1 MSAEHGLP
9 RVPRSAH
16 HYRFSA
22 GADPALR
29 VPAGTRLVFE
39 TLDCFANK
47 LTSSEQRY
55 VRESELLDLLG
66 AYNPVA
72 GPVYVDGAQPGDVL
86 AVRVVDIAIG
96 TAGAFAVTNTFGTGS
111 KIVNRD
117 SAGMP
122 PSGSTRICA
131 LRDGEIDFRV
141 GDTTIRLPARPMVGT
156 IGTAPAGPDVP
167 SMHYGRGIGGN
178 MDCPLI
184 RPGAMVFLPVNVP
197 GALLY
202 VGDVHALMGDAEIT
216 GTALE
221 TSADVTVEIG
231 LLPRSAHPLSTPHVD
246 SAETLGVVGCTEGA
260 GLETNL
266 ETAMVELQERLCG
279 EYGLDPVDAYEL
291 LGAVARVN
299 VNQCVAGSWKSVYAG
314 VERRF
319 LPTPK
324 SARPGG
330 VAAGGEHAAA

>member
-1 MSAEHGLP
+1 VSADSGLP

-16 HYRFSA
+16 HYTFSA
-22 GADPALR
+22 DTSPALSVR
-29 VPAGTRLVFE
+29 PGTRLVLE
-39 TLDCFANK
+39 TLDCFSNK
-47 LTSSEQRY
+47 LTSADQRY
-55 VRESELLDLLG
+55 ATEAELLDVLG

-72 GPVYVDGAQPGDVL
+72 GPVHVQGAVPGDVL
-86 AVRVVDIAIG
+86 TVRILDIEIG
-96 TAGAFAVTNTFGTGS
+96 TAAPFAVTNSFAAAS
-111 KIVNRD
+111 MVNQ
-117 SAGMP
+117 ACTGMP
-122 PSGSTRICA
+122 PSGSTRICP
-131 LRDGEIDFRV
+131 LRGGEITFPF
-141 GDTTIRLPARPMVGT
+141 GDRTITLPAQPMVGT
-156 IGTAPAGPDVP
+156 IGTAPAGQDVP
-167 SMHYGRGIGGN
+167 SVHYGRGIGGN

>member
-1 MSAEHGLP
+1 VSAEYGLP

-22 GADPALR
+22 GPDPALH
-29 VPAGTRLVFE
+29 VPDGTSLVFE
-39 TLDCFANK
+39 TLDCFSNK
-47 LTSSEQRY
+47 LTSAEQRY
-55 VRESELLDLLG
+55 AHESDLLDLLH

-72 GPVYVDGAQPGDVL
+72 GPVHVDGAQPGDVL
-86 AVRVVDIAIG
+86 AVRIVDIVIG
-96 TAGAFAVTNTFGTGS
+96 TAGPFAVTNSFGTGA
-111 KIVNRD
+111 KMVNHD
-117 SAGMP
+117 CAGMP
-122 PSGSTRICA
+122 PPGSTRICP
-131 LRDGEIDFRV
+131 LRDGQIEFPL
-141 GDTTIRLPARPMVGT
+141 GSGSIRLPARPMVGT
-156 IGTAPAGPDVP
+156 VGTASAGRDVP
-167 SMHYGRGIGGN
+167 SVHYGRDIGGN

-184 RPGAMVFLPVNVP
+184 RPGAVVFLPVNVP

-202 VGDVHALMGDAEIT
+202 LGDVHALMGDAEIT

-221 TSADVTVEIG
+221 TSADVTVEVS

-246 SAETLGVVGCTEGA
+246 SAETLGVIGCTEGA

-279 EYGLDPVDAYEL
+279 EYGLTPVDAYEL

-319 LPTPK
+319 LPPPER
-324 SARPGG
+324 AGRGG
-330 VAAGGEHAAA
+330 TAAEDEHAAA